1 LLQQPLRLCSHFDDA
16 LRASC
21 DVLVA
26 ICSNPGG
33 SFVHVAEYSNGMVPK
48 PMTLLAAI
56 CLMINLTGSCFV
68 LAFML
73 VTVIVVAQE
82 AYLGRSALLPGR
94 FALQHLE
101 ANVARNVG

>member
-1 LLQQPLRLCSHFDDA
+1 
-16 LRASC
+16 
-21 DVLVA
+21 
-26 ICSNPGG
+26 
-33 SFVHVAEYSNGMVPK
+33 MVPK

-68 LAFML
+68 GAFMV
-73 VTVIVVAQE
+73 VTVLVIAQE

-94 FALQHLE
+94 FVLQYLE